1 MVIVVLQ
8 ATGLFFFIYCH
19 IYVYIWVMQLVPLKL
34 ITYYL
39 FISGAPHKTTI
50 PLFLLMEVIFI
61 GHKVHETYFQIRDG
75 KGSKD
80 LLTLQENNPS
90 GF

>member
-1 MVIVVLQ
+1 MRL
-8 ATGLFFFIYCH
+8 A
-19 IYVYIWVMQLVPLKL
+19 PLKL

-39 FISGAPHKTTI
+39 FIFSDPQKTTI
-50 PLFLLMEVIFI
+50 LLFLLMEAIFI